1 MSEFTFKS
9 FFDNFQSHETSTEP
23 LEQPVETQED
33 PAGEQDVS
41 QPGTDAAVGI
51 DQGQAAPSQPQT
63 VRVDGFIEALK
74 QRNMLSGDD
83 QVDPDEIYEKMITRA
98 TLGAR
103 AQQENE
109 RLKRELESLRSSAA
123 PQVQAFQQAPAQ
135 PPPPQNTPEA
145 PAQVRQRVFRELQ
158 KYDPNLELYIERDEN
173 GYAKPRADFGQSGV
187 DAARTINDYE
197 RASRQQAEMLIRD
210 PHAIIRDN
218 EDKLEE
224 LVERRAKAIVS
235 EELRSL
241 REEQE
246 SAAKE
251 WQVKAAERAAVEEE
265 NAWHEQNKAKLFRL
279 TPSGEVATDV
289 LSEDGSPAFTSMGR
303 TFISKLDQLRQQ
315 LPMVGDLTRRSMAL
329 EFAELKH
336 AQNAQPLSQP
346 AAPAPAP
353 TPAQQKRTLAGA
365 VAQIPNQNIPQASVH
380 DAVAGK
386 TTLRLAD
393 MVFANP
399 QNAERV
405 SAWR

>member
-1 MSEFTFKS
+1 MSDFTFQS
-9 FFDNFQSHETSTEP
+9 FFENFKTNEP
-23 LEQPVETQED
+23 SAEPMPVEHNEPT
-33 PAGEQDVS
+33 GEQDVS
-41 QPGTDAAVGI
+41 QPGTEAAVGI
-51 DQGQAAPSQPQT
+51 DQGQVAPSIQPQT

-74 QRNMLSGDD
+74 QRNMLSDED

-123 PQVQAFQQAPAQ
+123 PQAQFQQPAQ
-135 PPPPQNTPEA
+135 PLVQPPVQTPEA

-158 KYDPNLELYIERDEN
+158 KYDPNIELYVQRDEN

-187 DAARTINDYE
+187 DAAQTINDYE
-197 RASRQQAEMLIRD
+197 RASRHQAEMLIRD
-210 PHAIIRDN
+210 PHAIIRDH

-235 EELRSL
+235 EEFRAL

-246 SAAKE
+246 KSAME
-251 WQVKAAERAAVEEE
+251 WQQKDAERNAAEQE
-265 NAWHEQNKAKLFRL
+265 NAWHEQNKSKLFRL
-279 TPSGEVATDV
+279 TPNGEVATDV
-289 LSEDGSPAFTSMGR
+289 LSEDGSPAFTGMGR

-315 LPMVGDLTRRSMAL
+315 LPMVNDLTRRSMAL

-346 AAPAPAP
+346 AAPAPTP
-353 TPAQQKRTLAGA
+353 TPAQQKRTLGGA
-365 VAQIPNQNIPQASVH
+365 MAQIPNQNIPQASVH

-393 MVFANP
+393 MVLANP

-405 SAWR
+405 AAWR